1 MKMQKGGEMSAKEI
15 TLRFDLD
22 DEVQKRVYYALKNLP
37 EFYKEPDMSKAVIRF
52 IDNLVN
58 TVGECEE
65 QSVKCGQIIESLL
78 IKQGDG
84 KLKWQ

>member
-1 MKMQKGGEMSAKEI
+1 MSAKEI

-52 IDNLVN
+52 VDNLVS
-58 TVGECEE
+58 TVEVCEE
-65 QSVKCGQIIESLL
+65 RSVKCGQIIESLL
-78 IKQGDG
+78 VRQGDE
-84 KLKWQ
+84 KMKWQ

>member
-1 MKMQKGGEMSAKEI
+1 MAAKEI

-52 IDNLVN
+52 IYSLVN

-65 QSVKCGQIIESLL
+65 RSVKCEQIIKSLL
-78 IKQGDG
+78 VRQGDG
-84 KLKWQ
+84 KMKWQ

>member
-1 MKMQKGGEMSAKEI
+1 MSAKEI

-22 DEVQKRVYYALKNLP
+22 DEVQKRVYYSLKNLP

-58 TVGECEE
+58 TVEECEE
-65 QSVKCGQIIESLL
+65 RSVKCGQIIESLL
-78 IKQGDG
+78 VRQGDE
-84 KLKWQ
+84 KMKWQ

>member
-15 TLRFDLD
+15 MLRFDLD
-22 DEVQKRVYYALKNLP
+22 DEAQKRVYYALKNLP

-52 IDNLVN
+52 IDSLVN

-65 QSVKCGQIIESLL
+65 RSVKCEQIINSLL
-78 IKQGDG
+78 VRKGDG
-84 KLKWQ
+84 KMKWQ

>member
-65 QSVKCGQIIESLL
+65 RSVKCGQIIESLL
-78 IKQGDG
+78 IKQGNG
-84 KLKWQ
+84 KMKWQ